1 MVGLSLIEAHVL
13 AILAGVLFSC
23 AAISTAC
30 WVWLRKQIFAFVG
43 LALCGSGMVLL
54 GLSIWHSV
62 EFGVSGS
69 LKLQAELEQKLKT
82 VDNRVATI
90 EQALQ
95 QNAVALAD
103 LKHDTSVAVANL
115 TRATANA
122 QATADR
128 AVTVA
133 APGVRL
139 PAAGPSVPPTVPLP
153 ARPRSP

>member
-1 MVGLSLIEAHVL
+1 M
-13 AILAGVLFSC
+13 AGHRL
-23 AAISTAC
+23 
-30 WVWLRKQIFAFVG
+30 
-43 LALCGSGMVLL
+43 
-54 GLSIWHSV
+54 LSIWHSV

-82 VDNRVATI
+82 VETRVAAI

-103 LKHDTSVAVANL
+103 LKHDTSVAVAKL

-139 PAAGPSVPPTVPLP
+139 PAAGPSVPPAVPLP